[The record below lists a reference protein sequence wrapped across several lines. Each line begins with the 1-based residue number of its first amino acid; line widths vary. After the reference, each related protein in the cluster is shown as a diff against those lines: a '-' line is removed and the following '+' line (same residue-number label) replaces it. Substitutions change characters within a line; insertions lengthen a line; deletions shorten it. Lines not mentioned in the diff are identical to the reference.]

1 VSDRDG
7 AGAPPPADLSVAGD
21 DRTLARWVADH
32 PGALVAFEPAPTSDL
47 ARAVGLGAG
56 PRTTTMSLD
65 ALRLGDGD
73 LAVNMVVLG
82 TPPDR
87 LTRFSRRLALT
98 LTVDGTAVAA
108 TRATT
113 VVIATGQYLRGLDV
127 VPRGHPGDGR
137 LEVYVYRLRP
147 RERRAMRAR
156 LPHGTHV
163 PHPRITARPG
173 RHVDVVA
180 AAPAALE
187 VDGEARPPVRALS
200 VEVVPN
206 AYRLLV

>member
-1 VSDRDG
+1 VSG
-7 AGAPPPADLSVAGD
+7 SPSPELSVAGD

-32 PGALVAFEPAPTSDL
+32 PGALVAFRPSPASDV
-47 ARAVGLGAG
+47 ARAVGLGPASNG
-56 PRTTTMSLD
+56 STPVTLD
-65 ALRLGDGD
+65 AMRLGDGD

-87 LTRFSRRLALT
+87 LTRLTRRLMLR
-98 LTVDGTAVAA
+98 LEVDGTEVAT

-137 LEVYVYRLRP
+137 LETYVYRLRP

-173 RHVDVVA
+173 RHIEVVA
-180 AAPAALE
+180 DAPVACE
-187 VDGEARPPVRALS
+187 VDGEARPPVRGLS
-200 VEVVPN
+200 VEVVAS